1 MDVHLVLV
9 NRLGSLLRNSAV
21 RLTDRLYRTI
31 VVDWDESDQTKTGI
45 YARMNFLSSVTVEEE
60 ELSTVV
66 TSEQEFVFQE
76 YVVK

>member
-1 MDVHLVLV
+1 MNVHLVLV
-9 NRLGSLLRNSAV
+9 NRLGSLPRNSAV
-21 RLTDRLYRTI
+21 RLTDRLYMTT
-31 VVDWDESDQTKTGI
+31 VVDWDESDQTNTGI